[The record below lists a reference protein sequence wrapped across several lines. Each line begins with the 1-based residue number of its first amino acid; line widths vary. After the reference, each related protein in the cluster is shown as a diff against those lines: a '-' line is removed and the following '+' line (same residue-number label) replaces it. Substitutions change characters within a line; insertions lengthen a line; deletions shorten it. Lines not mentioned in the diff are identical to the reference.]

1 MQKTPQTSKT
11 QETPKTDPLMKAK
24 SVGWLLGQ
32 ALVFCLKIIKLGDNP
47 VTPELRNEAKG
58 LLQRWETERKI

>member
-1 MQKTPQTSKT
+1 MKTEVKNETSEEKI
-11 QETPKTDPLMKAK
+11 QMKAK
-24 SVGWLLGQ
+24 SIGWLLGQ